1 MQQKIKIMLFLITLA
16 GFPVIANAVYMS
28 SNDAHWTAGTH
39 FNDDDWF
46 REFNHGKFEKHEADF
61 SGRSIHTIP
70 WQILHESTFDIRH
83 IDFKWLNLDED
94 WFRNLKDHLGWI
106 FDGHKSPPAR
116 VPEPATLVLLATGI
130 LLIAGIRK
138 SRR

>member
-1 MQQKIKIMLFLITLA
+1 M
-16 GFPVIANAVYMS
+16 N
-28 SNDAHWTAGTH
+28 SNDAHRAAGTH

-46 REFNHGKFEKHEADF
+46 RGFNHGKSDEADF
-61 SGRSIHTIP
+61 SRQSLHTIP
-70 WQILHESTFDIRH
+70 WQIFHDTTFDIRH
-83 IDFKWLNLDED
+83 IDFQWLHLDED
-94 WFRNLKDHLGWI
+94 WFQMLKDRLDWI
-106 FDGHKSPPAR
+106 FDDHEGPHAR